1 MCIFL
6 SLCACAY
13 MHMRTR
19 ERVSVRMCVL
29 ACVFACAC
37 DVHVRVRVRVR
48 VRARVRMHVCRY
60 QRASL
65 STSVFVD
72 WVIRGRGKLQ
82 CVPFITLK
90 RCTTSKMP
98 RRRK

>member
-1 MCIFL
+1 
-6 SLCACAY
+6 
-13 MHMRTR
+13 MRV
-19 ERVSVRMCVL
+19 RVRVHVRARVR
-29 ACVFACAC
+29 ARVHVR
-37 DVHVRVRVRVR
+37 VHVRVRVRVR
-48 VRARVRMHVCRY
+48 VCARVRARARMHVCRY

-65 STSVFVD
+65 CTSVFVD
-72 WVIRGRGKLQ
+72 WVLRGRGKLQ